1 MQTLALQ
8 VMLSY
13 GKYLHAALFFV
24 CQNCLDSG
32 MALGMQKCIK
42 TCGLFQLQTISTI
55 TGAEVDKRQLW
66 EAEILQELAEQRD
79 IARRI

>member
-1 MQTLALQ
+1 MQHYFC
-8 VMLSY
+8 MPE
-13 GKYLHAALFFV
+13 
-24 CQNCLDSG
+24 CLDSG
-32 MALGMQKCIK
+32 MVLGMQKCIK
-42 TCGLFQLQTISTI
+42 TCGLFQPQTISTI